1 MWWQDEIFLLVLAD
15 TGIKARKN
23 KIITYH
29 IKKIRVIFEVVKRIL
44 STEKDKEYI
53 CVWKCEWNIKKWRS
67 VVYGFQGQTF

>member
-15 TGIKARKN
+15 TGIKARRN

-53 CVWKCEWNIKKWRS
+53 CENVNETWKSEALLSMDSK
-67 VVYGFQGQTF
+67 V

>member
-29 IKKIRVIFEVVKRIL
+29 IKNIRVIFEVVKRIL

-53 CVWKCEWNIKKWRS
+53 CVCEN
-67 VVYGFQGQTF
+67 VNET